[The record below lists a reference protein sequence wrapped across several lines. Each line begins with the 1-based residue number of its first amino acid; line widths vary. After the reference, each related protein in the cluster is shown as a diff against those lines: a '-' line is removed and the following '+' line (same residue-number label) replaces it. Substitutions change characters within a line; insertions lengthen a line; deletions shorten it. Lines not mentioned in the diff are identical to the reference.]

1 MLWDRALSS
10 KHAGVRKRSLVN
22 EGVVQGRRSDACEA
36 VRNVREV
43 QLGKGACARRYQLKT
58 LA

>member
-1 MLWDRALSS
+1 MVS
-10 KHAGVRKRSLVN
+10 
-22 EGVVQGRRSDACEA
+22 EGAVQGRRSDACEA

-43 QLGKGACARRYQLKT
+43 QLGKGVCGRRYQLKT